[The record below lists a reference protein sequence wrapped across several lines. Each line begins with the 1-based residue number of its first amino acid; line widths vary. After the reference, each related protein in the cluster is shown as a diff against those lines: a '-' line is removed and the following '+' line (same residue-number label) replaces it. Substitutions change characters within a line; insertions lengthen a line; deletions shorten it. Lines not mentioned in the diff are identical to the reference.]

1 MHAGNITGDASFPA
15 LTTSIANMFDGCGFS
30 RIYAP
35 ALTTINKTYMFANCN
50 NLTELTIGY
59 KVVNGAF
66 NCTGLFNNYHRSD
79 LTVIVGDN
87 SAEAEVEDNIT
98 KWGCQPGSTITFYC
112 RNGTRIDKT
121 TGAWTHPVTF

>member
-1 MHAGNITGDASFPA
+1 MHAGNITGDANFPA

-66 NCTGLFNNYHRSD
+66 NCTGLFDGYARQD
-79 LTVIVGDN
+79 LTVIVADG
-87 SAEAEVEDNIT
+87 SAENFVEAKKAI
-98 KWGCQPGSTITFYC
+98 WGC
-112 RNGTRIDKT
+112 
-121 TGAWTHPVTF
+121 